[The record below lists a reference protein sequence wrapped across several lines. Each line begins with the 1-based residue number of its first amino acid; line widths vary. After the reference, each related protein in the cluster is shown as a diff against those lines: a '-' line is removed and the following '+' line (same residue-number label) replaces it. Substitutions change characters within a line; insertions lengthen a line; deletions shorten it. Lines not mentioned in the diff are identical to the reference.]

1 MSREQFENEK
11 MYAATMHIA
20 RMLYK
25 QGVITKE
32 QYKQIDTI
40 FIKKYEPFLACIYSD
55 LA

>member
-1 MSREQFENEK
+1 MSKEQFENEK

-25 QGVITKE
+25 QGIITKK
-32 QYKQIDTI
+32 QFQQIDTI
-40 FIKKYEPFLACIYSD
+40 FTKKYEPILACIYSN